1 MDKFWKIVNEVT
13 EIVFGLASVVYMTL
27 AFLEKDYDKS
37 QHFLILSLLTFIGLK
52 VLRLEH
58 RQENELKPS

>member
-1 MDKFWKIVNEVT
+1 MNKFLKFLNKST
-13 EIVFGLASVVYMTL
+13 EIVFGLASVVYMGL

-52 VLRLEH
+52 VLRLEY
-58 RQENELKPS
+58 RQENEFRSC